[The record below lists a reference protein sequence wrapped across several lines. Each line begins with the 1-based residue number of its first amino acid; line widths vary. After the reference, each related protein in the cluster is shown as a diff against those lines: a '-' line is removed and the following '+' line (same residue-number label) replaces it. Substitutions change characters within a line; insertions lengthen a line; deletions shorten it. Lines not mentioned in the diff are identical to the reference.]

1 MERKDLKAQG
11 LTEEQITAVLEL
23 HHAELTPVKEKLKT
37 AEDDLKVAQDK
48 VKGLTLRRLMTDILM
63 QYSKSRG
70 AQMEV
75 IFRIRY
81 GKTRQNL

>member
-48 VKGLTLRRLMTDILM
+48 V
-63 QYSKSRG
+63 
-70 AQMEV
+70 
-75 IFRIRY
+75 
-81 GKTRQNL
+81 